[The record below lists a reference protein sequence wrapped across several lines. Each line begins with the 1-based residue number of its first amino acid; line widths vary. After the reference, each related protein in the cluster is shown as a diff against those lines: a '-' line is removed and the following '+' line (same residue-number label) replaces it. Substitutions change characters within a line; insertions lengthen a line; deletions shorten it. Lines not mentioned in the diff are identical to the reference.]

1 MWWKYYRTIVINLV
15 EVFEKKKKAGYK
27 QKTLFAIDVRA
38 KHKQR
43 WWKFMYHCFVYN
55 LPLKTKNLITFETK
69 KWKLDKGVYFLN

>member
-38 KHKQR
+38 KHKQQ
-43 WWKFMYHCFVYN
+43 WWKFMYHYFVYN
-55 LPLKTKNLITFETK
+55 LPAETKNLITFEAK